1 MTLFLFLIY
10 FSVYADFTGFV
21 TSLWRA
27 KNRSGN
33 EYIDAKLKTDVCQYT
48 TIRIMGKQNPVIK
61 DFDFKN
67 FQAGNV
73 HVKFCNLS
81 ITTNGTLFF
90 NTFRGSKI
98 DEGVAV
104 SLS

>member
-1 MTLFLFLIY
+1 MNLFLFLIY

-48 TIRIMGKQNPVIK
+48 TIRIMRKQNSLIK
-61 DFDFKN
+61 DFDF
-67 FQAGNV
+67 
-73 HVKFCNLS
+73 
-81 ITTNGTLFF
+81 
-90 NTFRGSKI
+90 
-98 DEGVAV
+98 
-104 SLS
+104 